1 MKKPNRAFFGIVAF
15 FIFVTALPLP
25 VTREWRGRLTSR
37 LEAPLSVTRELT
49 QTVTDLLAFKK
60 NADENRE
67 LRRKM
72 GQVRAERFYYEE
84 LFQENERLTK
94 LLNIRR
100 TIPPAISRVITL
112 RVIGKSPL
120 AGNGVFLV
128 DKGTDEGIKLNML
141 VLAEGSLIGK
151 IIEAGPTVSKV
162 LLISDPDF
170 RIGALIQRTRQEG
183 MIYGTTFGESRMKYI
198 SLELDLHEGDAVE
211 TAGFGG
217 YYPKGLRIGTIERF
231 WKEPGQ
237 IYQVAVIKPYA
248 DLSRVEE
255 VVAIE

>member
-1 MKKPNRAFFGIVAF
+1 MNKQNRAFFGIIAF
-15 FIFVTALPLP
+15 VLLISALPLP
-25 VTREWRGRLTSR
+25 ATNQLRSTLYSHLETPLGASREI
-37 LEAPLSVTRELT
+37 A
-49 QTVTDLLAFKK
+49 QTFTDLIQFKK
-60 NADENRE
+60 NAEENRD

-72 GQVRAERFYYEE
+72 GQVRAERYYYEE

-94 LLNIRR
+94 LLNLRR
-100 TIPPAISRVITL
+100 AIPPAIHRAVPL

-128 DKGTDEGIKLNML
+128 DKGAEDGLKLNML
-141 VLAEGSLIGK
+141 VLAEGTLIGK
-151 IIEAGPTVSKV
+151 IIETGPSVSKV
-162 LLISDPDF
+162 LLITDPDF
-170 RIGALIQRTRQEG
+170 RVGALIQRTRQEG
-183 MIYGTTFGESRMKYI
+183 MLYGSVVGECRMKYI
-198 SLELDLHEGDAVE
+198 SLELELQKGDAVE

-217 YYPKGLRIGTIERF
+217 FYPKGLRIGTIERF

-237 IYQVAVIKPYA
+237 IYQVAVIKPYP